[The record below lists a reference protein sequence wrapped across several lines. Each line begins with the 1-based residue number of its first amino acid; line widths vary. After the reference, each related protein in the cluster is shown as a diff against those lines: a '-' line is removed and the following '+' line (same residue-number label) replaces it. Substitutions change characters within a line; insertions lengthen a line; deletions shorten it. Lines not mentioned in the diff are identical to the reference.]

1 MSDSSAVEAPARPRR
16 APNPE
21 RLAADREVYERLV
34 ADGFTGHRLE
44 LLQEDLWRYG
54 WKTMLKW
61 MGDGTIIERC
71 RERNIFFKA
80 PWPEIEEIKRR
91 SDIREEIAAFCV
103 HQALTDFIELLEVGY
118 WKPAKGATL
127 RTFFIGSCLFAF
139 RDAYRN
145 WAAGY
150 RRNLR
155 LFLDPVASG
164 ELAGRVSGDLGQE
177 HMAVLRETLDVILDG
192 ASMEARAI
200 CELMLTMP
208 GGTQEEVGKKLG
220 KSRKSVERHI
230 SRVRKRALD
239 LATAGII
246 LRPSTSSAV
255 TA

>member
-1 MSDSSAVEAPARPRR
+1 MSETPVAEPPARTRR
-16 APNPE
+16 VANPE
-21 RLAADREVYERLV
+21 RLAADRELYERLV
-34 ADGFTGHRLE
+34 ADEFTGPRFE
-44 LLQEDLWRYG
+44 LFREELWRYG
-54 WKTMLKW
+54 WRAMLKW

-71 RERNIFFKA
+71 REHDILFYA

-91 SDIREEIAAFCV
+91 PDIREEIASFCV
-103 HQALTDFIELLEVGY
+103 HLALTQFIELLEVGY
-118 WKPAKGATL
+118 WKPDKGATL

-139 RDAYRN
+139 RDAYKN

-150 RRNLR
+150 RRNLK
-155 LFLDPVASG
+155 LFLGPAASG
-164 ELAGRVSGDLGQE
+164 ELVERESRGLGQE
-177 HMAVLRETLDVILDG
+177 HMAVLRETLDLILED

-230 SRVRKRALD
+230 SRVRARALN
-239 LATAGII
+239 LAAAGTI